1 MSKRDPNIFTEEK
14 ESDELHKIQQRAQIL
29 YHVDH
34 GNTVILEVNWDTKE
48 NKAVFRNE
56 FNQNLYIHAPREARV
71 TIRQV
76 LEMRLVDMHHVAVND
91 IILQKSWEWNA
102 ILDSPVEDVE
112 TCQIE
117 IWSYM
122 GQVGVLEHAG

>member
-1 MSKRDPNIFTEEK
+1 MFTEEK
-14 ESDELHKIQQRAQIL
+14 ESDELNNMQQRVQIL

-34 GNTVILEVNWDTKE
+34 GNAVILEVNWNTEE

-56 FNQNLYIHAPREARV
+56 FNQDSFINAPREARV
-71 TIRQV
+71 TVRQV
-76 LEMRLVDMHHVAVND
+76 LDMRLVDMHHVAVND
-91 IILQKSWEWNA
+91 INLPKSWERNR

-122 GQVGVLEHAG
+122 GQVGVLEHSG

>member
-1 MSKRDPNIFTEEK
+1 MPAFIFEMIEEEK
-14 ESDELHKIQQRAQIL
+14 SSESNLHQQRAQIL

-34 GNTVILEVNWDTKE
+34 GNAVILEVNWDTQE

-56 FNQNLYIHAPREARV
+56 FNQDSFINAPREARV

-76 LEMRLVDMHHVAVND
+76 LNMRLVDMHQITVND
-91 IILQKSWEWNA
+91 ILLPRSWEWNA
-102 ILDSPVEDVE
+102 ILDSSVEEVE

-122 GQVGVLEHAG
+122 GQVGVLENAG

>member
-1 MSKRDPNIFTEEK
+1 MFTEEN
-14 ESDELHKIQQRAQIL
+14 ESNPLQHRVQVL
-29 YHVDH
+29 YHVDY
-34 GNTVILEVNWDTKE
+34 GNAVILEVNWNTQE

-56 FNQNLYIHAPREARV
+56 FNQDSFINAPREARV

-76 LEMRLVDMHHVAVND
+76 LDMRLVDMHQIAVND

-102 ILDSPVEDVE
+102 ILDSSVEEVD
-112 TCQIE
+112 TCHIE

-122 GQVGVLEHAG
+122 GQVGVLEHSG

>member
-1 MSKRDPNIFTEEK
+1 MYPNMFTEEK

-34 GNTVILEVNWDTKE
+34 GNAVILEVNWDTQE

-56 FNQNLYIHAPREARV
+56 FNQDSYIHAPREARV

-102 ILDSPVEDVE
+102 ILDSPVEEVE

-122 GQVGVLEHAG
+122 GQVARLEHSG

>member
-1 MSKRDPNIFTEEK
+1 MFTEEK
-14 ESDELHKIQQRAQIL
+14 ESDESNNMQQRVQIL

-34 GNTVILEVNWDTKE
+34 RNAVILEVNWNTEE

-56 FNQNLYIHAPREARV
+56 FNQDSFINAPREARV
-71 TIRQV
+71 TVRQV
-76 LEMRLVDMHHVAVND
+76 LDMRLVDVHHVAVND
-91 IILQKSWEWNA
+91 IILQKSWEWNR

-122 GQVGVLEHAG
+122 GQVGVLEHSG

>member
-1 MSKRDPNIFTEEK
+1 MFEMISEEK
-14 ESDELHKIQQRAQIL
+14 SSESEPLQQRVQVL

-34 GNTVILEVNWDTKE
+34 GNAVILDVNWNTQE

-56 FNQNLYIHAPREARV
+56 CNQDSFINAPREARI

-76 LEMRLVDMHHVAVND
+76 LDMRLVDMHQITVND
-91 IILQKSWEWNA
+91 IKIPRSWEWNA
-102 ILDSPVEDVE
+102 ILDSPVEEVE

-117 IWSYM
+117 IWSYK

>member
-1 MSKRDPNIFTEEK
+1 MFEMIEEEK
-14 ESDELHKIQQRAQIL
+14 SSESEPLQQRVQIL

-34 GNTVILEVNWDTKE
+34 GNAVILDVNWNTQE

-56 FNQNLYIHAPREARV
+56 CNQDSFINAPREARI

-76 LEMRLVDMHHVAVND
+76 LDMRLVDMHQITVND
-91 IILQKSWEWNA
+91 IKIPRSWEWNA
-102 ILDSPVEDVE
+102 ILDSPVEEVE
-112 TCQIE
+112 TCQLE

-122 GQVGVLEHAG
+122 GQVVTPEHAG

>member
-1 MSKRDPNIFTEEK
+1 MFTEEN
-14 ESDELHKIQQRAQIL
+14 ESNPLQQRVQVL
-29 YHVDH
+29 YHVDY
-34 GNTVILEVNWDTKE
+34 GNAVILEVNWNTQE

-56 FNQNLYIHAPREARV
+56 FNQDFFINAPREARV

-76 LEMRLVDMHHVAVND
+76 LDMRLVDMHQIAVND

-102 ILDSPVEDVE
+102 ILDSSVEEVE

-122 GQVGVLEHAG
+122 GQVGVLEHSG